1 MQLQIEQ
8 YGLTWT
14 VKPKDLDGTVYLK
27 QGSGLVF
34 CGLLRINP
42 FFGPYIDV
50 NGLYCKNKFLT
61 LREHQHFF
69 AQELDVMFD
78 YNTTARRQI
87 EWYKILQ
94 RGYIFPKSMFKFDYG
109 DWRWRMPLSTV
120 LKHESDGTTPTP
132 GEVVYNMLGNIAH
145 GSYIRVALYRNRPN
159 LYVTDKYYQ
168 QLPENW
174 TIHDLYKLDKEYQD
188 SAKQIM
194 EVLWHE
200 IAEARTNNEP
210 IRLVT
215 EYEVTPVLY
224 LETNNKYNIALPTI
238 LEKKR
243 TYLTQDYVR

>member
-50 NGLYCKNKFLT
+50 NGLYCKNKILT

-109 DWRWRMPLSTV
+109 DWRMPLSTV

-132 GEVVYNMLGNIAH
+132 GEVVYYILGNVAH
-145 GSYIRVALYRNRPN
+145 GSYIHVGLYRNRPN

-200 IAEARTNNEP
+200 IAEARTNNKP